1 MLIRALS
8 LTVFQWISLTQN
20 LCRSVLPRLF
30 SHTDSRLLTVAVFL
44 EFTPL
49 YRTAQLILI
58 KRRQRW
64 GEGGGAQ
71 GGKWV
76 GENGGGG
83 GRGGRE
89 SGREEYSRGAG
100 NHETFKQQ
108 EEEQRTSQG
117 GLWRICTEQHARIRL
132 SSQRTSRLV
141 WLVYSHVE
149 VMSLMCTAL
158 STELLNSFLRRLD
171 VLAAFRRVTF
181 LTFRNNRSAS
191 LPVCPVKLRCALLFE
206 QWLILTWLPSPW
218 VTLGLNIACI
228 LMCCGLFW
236 CVYVAINHV
245 PKPSHPPP
253 QTGSIKHKQQSWLVR
268 MRAFNMT

>member
-64 GEGGGAQ
+64 GEGGGTQ

-108 EEEQRTSQG
+108 SEEQRTSQG

-191 LPVCPVKLRCALLFE
+191 LPVCPVKLRRGPLFAH
-206 QWLILTWLPSPW
+206 SD
-218 VTLGLNIACI
+218 
-228 LMCCGLFW
+228 
-236 CVYVAINHV
+236 
-245 PKPSHPPP
+245 
-253 QTGSIKHKQQSWLVR
+253 
-268 MRAFNMT
+268 